1 LSAARESAER
11 WRGGAGPAGRA
22 VVEFPS
28 FDRAMDAYYTVA
40 EDQKL
45 EAQKA
50 QQKKAALSKVE
61 RVRKAQ
67 EDSIRRL
74 QEEEE
79 ANFARASLIE
89 ANLAVVDNAIL
100 VVNSLLAQGADW
112 GALKKMVK
120 EEARKGNPIAS
131 LIHGLK
137 LDQNTAPAR
146 PRPRPLLYRPAL
158 RGGRGAP

>member
-1 LSAARESAER
+1 
-11 WRGGAGPAGRA
+11 
-22 VVEFPS
+22 
-28 FDRAMDAYYTVA
+28 
-40 EDQKL
+40 
-45 EAQKA
+45 
-50 QQKKAALSKVE
+50 VE

-146 PRPRPLLYRPAL
+146 PRPRPLLCRPVP